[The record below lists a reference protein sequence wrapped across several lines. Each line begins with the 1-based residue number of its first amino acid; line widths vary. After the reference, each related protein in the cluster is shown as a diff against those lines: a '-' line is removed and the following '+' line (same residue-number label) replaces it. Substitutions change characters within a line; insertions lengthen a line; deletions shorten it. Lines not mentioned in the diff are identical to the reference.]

1 MCLFAENQQKSHK
14 ICSEIIHVGQES
26 KRDEEQNENE
36 MPQFSTLAYVVS
48 IEKVYGLDDTLIVRL
63 VVL

>member
-1 MCLFAENQQKSHK
+1 
-14 ICSEIIHVGQES
+14 
-26 KRDEEQNENE
+26 